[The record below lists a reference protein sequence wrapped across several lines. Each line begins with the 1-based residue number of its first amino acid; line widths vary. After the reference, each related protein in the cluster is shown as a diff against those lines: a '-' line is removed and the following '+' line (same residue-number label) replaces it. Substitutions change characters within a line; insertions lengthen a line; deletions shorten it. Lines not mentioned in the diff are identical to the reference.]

1 MLRPPQVNKA
11 VQSDVLKVVRR
22 VLLFYDMSLLHKTSI
37 ILQTIKNT
45 KRDNKNINVRY
56 SSNSLCHRKLEVKKC
71 NLLVRS
77 QKIEEWRRRG
87 LVLTTE
93 SSFTVQRSG
102 VGGGVSFSSPSWQWT
117 VLRRRRDVWSGGPS
131 GWRSAGRA
139 AVKTGSQLE
148 RRTGDP
154 DVTRAIRPIHSGQ
167 HMMSNSLT
175 ADLYFKHISGLL
187 AWSNHLRTLN

>member
-77 QKIEEWRRRG
+77 QKIEE
-87 LVLTTE
+87 
-93 SSFTVQRSG
+93 
-102 VGGGVSFSSPSWQWT
+102 
-117 VLRRRRDVWSGGPS
+117 
-131 GWRSAGRA
+131 
-139 AVKTGSQLE
+139 
-148 RRTGDP
+148 
-154 DVTRAIRPIHSGQ
+154 
-167 HMMSNSLT
+167 
-175 ADLYFKHISGLL
+175 
-187 AWSNHLRTLN
+187 

>member
-139 AVKTGSQLE
+139 ALWQPIQ
-148 RRTGDP
+148 RRSPSWSGRRSWPTKRG
-154 DVTRAIRPIHSGQ
+154 IHCRTVYRFHLG
-167 HMMSNSLT
+167 HC
-175 ADLYFKHISGLL
+175 FPEVWVHIQTS
-187 AWSNHLRTLN
+187 